1 MYILNFGSS
10 VTGLPWIRRHF
21 NLKHPRMA
29 CNSTGKSGRSEFKGQ
44 SSNSTHYV
52 VMITIDGV
60 ILYIKRL

>member
-1 MYILNFGSS
+1 MYIH
-10 VTGLPWIRRHF
+10 TARHF

-52 VMITIDGV
+52 AMITIDGV